1 MPDSTA
7 FNDQPYLTRRG
18 FIAGLMA
25 MPAAAAI
32 PGMPSREFT
41 MIIQESDSV
50 FMYWAFIEA
59 AESAKTHYART
70 VAAYGRWEGVKWV
83 TA

>member
-7 FNDQPYLTRRG
+7 FNDQPYLTRRD

-32 PGMPSREFT
+32 PGMPTEIPVRYVAPIE
-41 MIIQESDSV
+41 ISDALIGHWV
-50 FMYWAFIEA
+50 
-59 AESAKTHYART
+59 K
-70 VAAYGRWEGVKWV
+70 WEGVKWV
-83 TA
+83 TP